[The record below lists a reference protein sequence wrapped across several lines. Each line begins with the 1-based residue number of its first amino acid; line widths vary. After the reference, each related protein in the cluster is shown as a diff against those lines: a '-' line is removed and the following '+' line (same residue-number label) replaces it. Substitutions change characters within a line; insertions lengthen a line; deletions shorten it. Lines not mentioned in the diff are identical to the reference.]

1 MRNLLIVLLIG
12 GPALLYAQDQTGGGQ
27 QQAAP
32 AEGGEAPAQEG
43 GGGEIAEEE
52 EIVAQAEY
60 KIDDAVKPIVDVQL
74 RPFEPL
80 DSFIVRRER
89 GLEKRLPPGVEKE
102 LAEVIKLYNNFLK
115 RPVYPVMIHD
125 KIVIELGKFPKPDK
139 WKIVIHNSAGL
150 PVKTFEGR
158 GGLPKRIEWDGFSD
172 KGKPVIKPGEKF
184 TYRVILM
191 RKNGARRREVKEL
204 PEIVGFFTQTNKGDH
219 MVFLNLE
226 YVFQPGRA
234 VLQPDGEER
243 IVEMLNYVK
252 DYYKG
257 KGPVEVYVYSKGTFL
272 WEDRAKVLK
281 EIILKNA
288 PIDPEKLHIK
298 RGYFGQ
304 GAKYERI
311 EVRFR
316 E

>member
-1 MRNLLIVLLIG
+1 MRNLILLLLMG
-12 GPALLYAQDQTGGGQ
+12 VPALAYAQEAPAEGGE

-32 AEGGEAPAQEG
+32 AEGSEAPAQ

-52 EIVAQAEY
+52 EIVAEAEY
-60 KIDDAVKPIVDVQL
+60 KIEDAVKPIVDVQL

-102 LAEVIKLYNNFLK
+102 LAEVIKLYNPFLK
-115 RPVYPVMIHD
+115 RPVYPRMIHD

-139 WKIVIHNSAGL
+139 WKIIIYNSAGI

-191 RKNGARRREVKEL
+191 RKSGARRREVREL
-204 PEIVGFFTQTNKGDH
+204 PEIVGFFTMTNKGDH

-226 YVFQPGRA
+226 HIFQPGRA

-257 KGPVEVYVYSKGTFL
+257 KGPVDVYVYSKGTFL
-272 WEDRAKVLK
+272 WEDRSKIIK
-281 EIILKNA
+281 ELILKNA
-288 PIDPEKLHIK
+288 PIDPEKLHVK